1 MRPTLLL
8 DVPERGWDCEIAADA
23 DIDQSFFSV
32 TGFAAEAVEDNRWLC
47 LKKLMAFVGLDWL
60 CRKNSKTNSPR
71 SKMAF
76 NNFCTTFINHFVD
89 ETDPATRFER
99 VARLMVEEITKP
111 GAHLTYAVDLD
122 AAILNL
128 RAALRP
134 VLMQEGLLCIEPAF
148 FGGGISAED
157 TELLLE
163 EFALFVED
171 PDGYEEPDLE
181 EDEEEDDQ
189 EQPVG

>member
-1 MRPTLLL
+1 
-8 DVPERGWDCEIAADA
+8 
-23 DIDQSFFSV
+23 
-32 TGFAAEAVEDNRWLC
+32 
-47 LKKLMAFVGLDWL
+47 
-60 CRKNSKTNSPR
+60 
-71 SKMAF
+71 MAF

-99 VARLMVEEITKP
+99 VARLMVEEITRP
-111 GAHLTYAVDLD
+111 GAHLTYAVDPD
-122 AAILNL
+122 VAIVNL

-181 EDEEEDDQ
+181 QEDDQ

>member
-1 MRPTLLL
+1 
-8 DVPERGWDCEIAADA
+8 
-23 DIDQSFFSV
+23 
-32 TGFAAEAVEDNRWLC
+32 
-47 LKKLMAFVGLDWL
+47 MAF
-60 CRKNSKTNSPR
+60 R
-71 SKMAF
+71 
-76 NNFCTTFINHFVD
+76 NFCTTFINHFKD

-111 GAHLTYAVDLD
+111 GAHLTYAVDVD
-122 AAILNL
+122 PIAAILNL

-148 FGGGISAED
+148 FGGGVSAED

-181 EDEEEDDQ
+181 EADEEDQ
-189 EQPVG
+189 DQPVG

>member
-1 MRPTLLL
+1 
-8 DVPERGWDCEIAADA
+8 
-23 DIDQSFFSV
+23 
-32 TGFAAEAVEDNRWLC
+32 
-47 LKKLMAFVGLDWL
+47 
-60 CRKNSKTNSPR
+60 
-71 SKMAF
+71 MAF

-111 GAHLTYAVDLD
+111 GAHLTYAVDVD
-122 AAILNL
+122 PEVAILNL

-134 VLMQEGLLCIEPAF
+134 VLIQEGLLCIEPAF

-171 PDGYEEPDLE
+171 PEGYEEPDLE
-181 EDEEEDDQ
+181 EDEDDQ
-189 EQPVG
+189 EQPAG